1 MSIQALSWV
10 ITHSP
15 TKGTDRLVLLSIAN
29 HASTGDDG
37 EWEAYPGVALIQREA
52 NVDRL
57 RTAQDALT
65 RLVTAGAITRELNA
79 APDQRIP
86 RDRRPNLYRILRSHG
101 VSCGDTRCVWCGVS
115 PDAGRGVAPSSS
127 GVSLDDATGCRD
139 AAPKPSL
146 EPREEPSEEPN
157 PFSAAEVGL
166 WQGFDQ
172 FWSVWPDKRAKGTA
186 RKAWRAAVQ
195 SARSIHLIVGG
206 AERYR
211 DDPNRDPR
219 FTKHAATWLRGE
231 CWNDPPLPA
240 RAGRPVSQQ
249 RAIMDDREGPE
260 GRIDL

>member
-29 HASTGDDG
+29 HASTDDDG

-52 NVDRL
+52 NVDRI

-65 RLVTAGAITRELNA
+65 RLVAGGAISRELNA

-86 RDRRPNLYRILRSHG
+86 RDRRPNLYRILRTNG

-115 PDAGRGVAPSSS
+115 PSAELGVATTSS
-127 GVSLDDATGCRD
+127 GVSLGDSTGCRD

-146 EPREEPSEEPN
+146 EPSLEPSEKPN
-157 PFSAAEVGL
+157 PHSVAELAL

-195 SARSIHLIVGG
+195 SSGSIHLVVAG
-206 AERYR
+206 AEQYR

-231 CWNDPPLPA
+231 CWSDPPLPA
-240 RAGRPVSQQ
+240 RAGRPSPE
-249 RAIMDDREGPE
+249 REIMDDRTGPE